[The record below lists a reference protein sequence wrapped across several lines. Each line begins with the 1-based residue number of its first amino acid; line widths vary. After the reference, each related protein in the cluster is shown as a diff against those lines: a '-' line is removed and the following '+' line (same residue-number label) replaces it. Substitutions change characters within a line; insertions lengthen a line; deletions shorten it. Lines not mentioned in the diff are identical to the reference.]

1 MISVVINAYAMNS
14 IICCNIVSA
23 KRRRQP
29 PRKNTLRASLVTSSG
44 AHSFASHAASARK
57 HSKLGK
63 VRRGMPKITTQ
74 ERKKS
79 IEKWSRG
86 SHFCIKWRSMRRK
99 NTLQD
104 RFVPLGRSEVVQG
117 AQYTGA
123 STASAISTLHRRKEI
138 INVDVR
144 RQSKQKI
151 VQ

>member
-1 MISVVINAYAMNS
+1 MISVIIDAYAMNP

-23 KRRRQP
+23 KKRRQP
-29 PRKNTLRASLVTSSG
+29 PRKNTLRASLVASSG

-86 SHFCIKWRSMRRK
+86 SHFCIKWPSMRRK

-104 RFVPLGRSEVVQG
+104 RFVKLGSAEVVQG
-117 AQYTGA
+117 VQYTDASSA
-123 STASAISTLHRRKEI
+123 STILTLRKRKEI

>member
-23 KRRRQP
+23 KRRRLHQ
-29 PRKNTLRASLVTSSG
+29 RKNTLRASLAASSG
-44 AHSFASHAASARK
+44 AHSFALHVASANKR
-57 HSKLGK
+57 SKLGK

-86 SHFCIKWRSMRRK
+86 SHFCIKWPSMRRK

-104 RFVPLGRSEVVQG
+104 RFVQLGSAEVVQG
-117 AQYTGA
+117 VQYTGA
-123 STASAISTLHRRKEI
+123 STASAILTLRRRKEI
-138 INVDVR
+138 INVDAK
-144 RQSKQKI
+144 RQSMQKN

>member
-1 MISVVINAYAMNS
+1 MISVVIDAYAMIP

-23 KRRRQP
+23 KKRRQP
-29 PRKNTLRASLVTSSG
+29 PRNNTLRASLTASSG

-57 HSKLGK
+57 NSKLGK

-79 IEKWSRG
+79 IKKWSRG
-86 SHFCIKWRSMRRK
+86 SHFCIKWPSMRRK

-104 RFVPLGRSEVVQG
+104 RFVQLGSAEVVQG
-117 AQYTGA
+117 VQYTGA
-123 STASAISTLHRRKEI
+123 STASTILTLRRRKEI
-138 INVDVR
+138 INVDAK